1 MRLPVDR
8 DAPEYKM
15 DCKKRGLAYIFNHEI
30 FDEDTALEPRLGTR
44 TDCDNLEQT
53 LKHLSFDVVVC
64 NDLSYDEIQE
74 KVEKCKYSVVY
85 GILNLM

>member
-1 MRLPVDR
+1 
-8 DAPEYKM
+8 M

-30 FDEDTALEPRLGTR
+30 FDDALEPRLGTR
-44 TDCDNLEQT
+44 TDCENLEQT

-74 KVEKCKYSVVY
+74 KVEKCEYSVVH
-85 GILNLM
+85 GILNLI